1 MMLLNRIKSKQNFS
15 DSELKIAN
23 YVNEF
28 PQKVISMT
36 IQELADVTYTSTS
49 SVTRFCRKVDTEGFS
64 ELKLQLA
71 KEINNFNLTDKRIE
85 HDIPFQKE
93 ANQQE
98 IAHNILNLN
107 IQAILDTFSVLDL
120 NQLERVAQQIVEARG
135 IYFYGKGQS
144 LILCEDFQYKLYR
157 VGINAHLT
165 PASDYQIMQSM
176 TQPEGSLAIMISY
189 FGIGQTN
196 QSVVKILKNKQI
208 PYILITGPQDNPL
221 CQYAEQVIHV
231 PPQEELMKK
240 MASFSSRAAIQ
251 LVIDLIFAYVFSM
264 NYDQN
269 NENLDYKRWDT

>member
-157 VGINAHLT
+157 VGINALLT

-176 TQPEGSLAIMISY
+176 TQPEGSLAIVISY

-196 QSVVKILKNKQI
+196 QSVVKILNNK
-208 PYILITGPQDNPL
+208 
-221 CQYAEQVIHV
+221 
-231 PPQEELMKK
+231 
-240 MASFSSRAAIQ
+240 
-251 LVIDLIFAYVFSM
+251 
-264 NYDQN
+264 
-269 NENLDYKRWDT
+269 